1 MGSWLATDG
10 MVCWKPAGTALGMLE
25 LGAGSPPG
33 AMALRPTGIAGTPL
47 LAIPV
52 YAGVPAE
59 LIPLDTEGPPYAG
72 GRAGTL
78 LANALAF
85 GIPP

>member
-1 MGSWLATDG
+1 
-10 MVCWKPAGTALGMLE
+10 MVCWNPAGTALGMLE
-25 LGAGSPPG
+25 VGAGSPPG
-33 AMALRPTGIAGTPL
+33 AMEFIPTGMAGTPL

-59 LIPLDTEGPPYAG
+59 LLPLDGEGPPYAG

-78 LANALAF
+78 LANALPL